1 MRGLVALALTLLP
14 AVSLAQAPPAPTAVP
29 DAAPAPARAAV
40 PEAPL
45 PASEVAASAA
55 SAEAPVEAAPPPAA
69 AAAAP
74 PPDLPPGFSAAAPL
88 GDATEPKPAVTF
100 QPTAPDFKLVALRVD
115 GVAVTDLVAKE
126 GDAYVYR
133 PPLPF
138 AGGDH
143 AVEIDYVEGQ
153 APTSAQWAFRT
164 PPPPPRPD
172 TAVGWSFSGE
182 VGRAHTEPVG
192 REGPTT
198 NQTLPTIAP
207 NFQGTVTDEASKVTA
222 GWNATYTQ
230 SYDPDNPPPHVSPPS
245 IVVSA
250 QKSIFKA
257 TLGNGPLETFAPST
271 LVQTMSTRRG
281 LELGLDSAL
290 GSLRVYGNIDDGLP
304 SSAGV
309 NEFRQN
315 LYGAAVSPNIDP
327 TGRFKFR
334 LLWQYAEDVKD
345 PLYNVPPQL
354 VSSFGTSGAIGPG
367 PGESQPQP
375 AYFGSAPKKGQLI
388 SGSVEYLVVP
398 EVNFLVKAEGVR
410 SFYTNDSTSQPET
423 GDWAWA
429 VTAAASPLGF
439 TLSAGVRD
447 IGNLFGSPANPGLIA
462 GRLIWDV
469 AISRAFGAFSVS
481 ANYARTNDGGAA
493 YSTGSYQAPT
503 GHADA
508 LAGSVSYNFASSR
521 TGLSLSAQQN
531 RALSA
536 GSESKQTNLSLNV
549 SQPVGV
555 WQASLGLLG
564 GRQEADGAFSSQ
576 SDLRGATLGLGTQG
590 TFFSLQMSFGF
601 NEMKNAF
608 TGEKTTSLNAMLTPD
623 LSFFDRVVNLT
634 PIGTWTRQITP
645 DGLSDSS
652 SFSYGARLTLRTWGA
667 LKGFGIYGQYV
678 ESQIVPQAEGVP
690 ITRDRRMSAG
700 LALLFG
706 GGSVGPQIA
715 QQIVTPAGGR

>member
-1 MRGLVALALTLLP
+1 VKRLAALVLALAP
-14 AVSLAQAPPAPTAVP
+14 ALAAAQEPPPTPVPTPAPAAEPTPVPEVPPAPAAGEA
-29 DAAPAPARAAV
+29 AAPPT
-40 PEAPL
+40 
-45 PASEVAASAA
+45 
-55 SAEAPVEAAPPPAA
+55 EAPVEVPASPAEPSAPPPPAI
-69 AAAAP
+69 P
-74 PPDLPPGFSAAAPL
+74 EGFASAAPL
-88 GDATEPKPAVTF
+88 GDVTEAKPEISF
-100 QPTAPDFKLVALRVD
+100 QPTAPDFVFTALRID
-115 GVAVTDLVAKE
+115 GVAVTDIVVKE

-133 PPLPF
+133 SPLPF

-143 AVEIDYVEGQ
+143 TVEIDYVEGQ
-153 APTSAQWAFRT
+153 APSNARWTFHT
-164 PPPPPRPD
+164 TPPPPRPD

-182 VGRAHTEPVG
+182 VFRAHSEPVG

-207 NFQGTVTDEASKVTA
+207 NFQGSVTDEASKFSA

-230 SYDPDNPPPHVSPPS
+230 SYDPNNPPPHVSPPA
-245 IVVSA
+245 VVLSA

-271 LVQTMSTRRG
+271 LVQTISTRRG

-290 GSLRVYGNIDDGLP
+290 GSLRVYSNIDDGLP

-315 LYGAAVSPNIDP
+315 LYGVSVTPAIDP
-327 TGRFKFR
+327 SGRFKFR

-345 PLYNVPPQL
+345 PLYNVPPEL
-354 VSSFGTSGAIGPG
+354 VPSFGTSGAIGPG
-367 PGESQPQP
+367 LGAPQQQP
-375 AYFGSAPKKGQLI
+375 AFFGSAPKKGQLI

-398 EVNFLVKAEGVR
+398 EANFLVKAEGVR
-410 SFYTNDSTSQPET
+410 SYYTNDSTSQPET

-447 IGNLFGSPANPGLIA
+447 VGNFFGSPANPGLIA

-469 AISRAFGAFSVS
+469 ALSRAFGALSVS
-481 ANYARTNDGGAA
+481 ATYARTNDGGAA
-493 YSTGSYQAPT
+493 YSTGFYQAPT

-508 LAGSVSYNFASSR
+508 LAGSVSYNFESTR
-521 TGLSLSAQQN
+521 TGLSLTAQEN
-531 RALSA
+531 RAQSA

-564 GRQEADGAFSSQ
+564 GRQESSGTFAST
-576 SDLRGATLGLGTQG
+576 SDLRGATLGIGTQG
-590 TFFSLQMSFGF
+590 TWFSLQTSFGY
-601 NEMKNAF
+601 NQTKNPA

-623 LSFFDRVVNLT
+623 LNFFDRVVNLT
-634 PIGTWTRQITP
+634 PIGTWTSQLTP
-645 DGLSDSS
+645 GGASDTS
-652 SFSYGARLTLRTWGA
+652 SFSYGARLTLRTWGS

-678 ESQIVPQAEGVP
+678 ESQIVPKAEGVP

-700 LALLFG
+700 FAMLLG
-706 GGSVGPQIA
+706 GGSLGPQIA
-715 QQIVTPAGGR
+715 QQIVTPQGGR

>member
-1 MRGLVALALTLLP
+1 MG
-14 AVSLAQAPPAPTAVP
+14 
-29 DAAPAPARAAV
+29 
-40 PEAPL
+40 
-45 PASEVAASAA
+45 
-55 SAEAPVEAAPPPAA
+55 
-69 AAAAP
+69 
-74 PPDLPPGFSAAAPL
+74 
-88 GDATEPKPAVTF
+88 
-100 QPTAPDFKLVALRVD
+100 
-115 GVAVTDLVAKE
+115 
-126 GDAYVYR
+126 
-133 PPLPF
+133 
-138 AGGDH
+138 
-143 AVEIDYVEGQ
+143 
-153 APTSAQWAFRT
+153 RT
-164 PPPPPRPD
+164 H
-172 TAVGWSFSGE
+172 S
-182 VGRAHTEPVG
+182 EPVG

-207 NFQGTVTDEASKVTA
+207 NFQGTVTDTESKVTA

-230 SYDPDNPPPHVSPPS
+230 SYDPNNPPPHVSPPS
-245 IVVSA
+245 VVLSA

-271 LVQTMSTRRG
+271 LVQTISTRRG
-281 LELGLDSAL
+281 LELGLDSKL

-315 LYGAAVSPNIDP
+315 LYGVSMTPMIDSS
-327 TGRFKFR
+327 GRFKFR

-345 PLYNVPPQL
+345 PLYNTPPQIVPP
-354 VSSFGTSGAIGPG
+354 VATAGAFGAPQTVP
-367 PGESQPQP
+367 QPQP
-375 AYFGSAPKKGQLI
+375 PLFGSAPKKGQLI

-398 EVNFLVKAEGVR
+398 EANVLLKAEGVR

-429 VTAAASPLGF
+429 VIATASPGGF
-439 TLSAGVRD
+439 TLSAGIRD
-447 IGNLFGSPANPGLIA
+447 IGNLFGAPANPALIA

-469 AISRAFGAFSVS
+469 GISRAFGALSVS
-481 ANYARTNDGGAA
+481 ATYARTNDGGAA

-508 LAGSVSYNFASSR
+508 LAASVSYNFASSR
-521 TGLSLSAQQN
+521 TGLALSAQEN

-564 GRQEADGAFSSQ
+564 GRQESSGALSSQ
-576 SDLRGATLGLGTQG
+576 TDLRGATLGVGTMG
-590 TFFSLQMSFGF
+590 TFFALQTSFGF
-601 NEMKNAF
+601 NESKNAA

-623 LSFFDRVVNLT
+623 LNFFDRVVNLT
-634 PIGTWTRQITP
+634 PIGTWTSQLTP
-645 DGLSDSS
+645 GGLSDSS
-652 SFSYGARLTLRTWGA
+652 SFSYGARLTLRTWGS
-667 LKGFGIYGQYV
+667 LKGFGIYGQYL
-678 ESQIVPQAEGVP
+678 ESQVVPKAEGVP